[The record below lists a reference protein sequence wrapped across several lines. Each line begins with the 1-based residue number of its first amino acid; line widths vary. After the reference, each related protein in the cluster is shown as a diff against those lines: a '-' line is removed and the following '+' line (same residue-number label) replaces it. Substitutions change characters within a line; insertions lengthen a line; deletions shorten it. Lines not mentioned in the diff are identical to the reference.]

1 MKLQVEVKCKS
12 FVTNLEKKNLNCSV
26 NVIPYVK
33 KYEAEYGKDDYF
45 LVGCK

>member
-33 KYEAEYGKDDYF
+33 NMKLSMVKMII